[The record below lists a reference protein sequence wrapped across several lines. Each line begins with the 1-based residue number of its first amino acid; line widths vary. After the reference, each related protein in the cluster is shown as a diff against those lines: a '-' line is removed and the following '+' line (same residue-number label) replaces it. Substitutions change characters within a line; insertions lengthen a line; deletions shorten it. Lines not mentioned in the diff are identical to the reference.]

1 MVVPNMCS
9 VEAVDF
15 RLYGP
20 AEAQS
25 RADGST
31 PVWLDEARSLRSAV
45 LYANGRRPEFGP
57 GGARFGDRDA
67 RDSRCFHVTACADGR
82 VIGYVR
88 TLPLGN
94 NCGDSVLDDL
104 MGSEQLERS
113 LESLDVKRDQCVEC
127 SRLMLDP
134 EFRRSKL
141 ARQLVGAVW
150 SIALQVR
157 ANVILAGMGTCDY
170 QDRFIERLGGQSLP
184 HSNTIRADVFNDD
197 VRPMFAPV
205 DAFSR
210 GLADVVREMSDLFF
224 PSSARTESVSSLRD
238 RIMTEREA
246 AVFFDRAAQRRVA

>member
-1 MVVPNMCS
+1 MLCS

-15 RLYGP
+15 KLYGP
-20 AEAQS
+20 NEAQNG
-25 RADGST
+25 ADGST
-31 PVWLDEARSLRSAV
+31 PVWLDEARDLRSAV
-45 LYANGRRPEFGP
+45 LYANGRRQEFGP
-57 GGARFGDRDA
+57 GGTRFGDRDP
-67 RDSRCFHVTACADGR
+67 RDLRCFHVTACAGGR

-94 NCGDSVLDDL
+94 DSSDSVLDDL
-104 MGSEQLERS
+104 MGTEQLERS
-113 LESLDVKRDQCVEC
+113 LDSLEITRDQCVEC

-150 SIALQVR
+150 SIAMQMR

-184 HSNTIRADVFNDD
+184 HSNTIRAEAFNDD

-205 DAFSR
+205 GAFSR
-210 GLADVVREMSDLFF
+210 GLADVVQEMSAHFF
-224 PSSARTESVSSLRD
+224 SLSENMELIAFPRERKNPLDAEPSTW
-238 RIMTEREA
+238 
-246 AVFFDRAAQRRVA
+246 FDQSRQRRVA